1 MNNAVDYREYMSCDH
16 KVYVEV
22 SEIRQ
27 KDGKVIPMSFIWEDG
42 MPYEIDK
49 ITDIRRAASL
59 KAGGAGLRYTVRVQN
74 KETFMFL
81 EEDRGVEKWFMERK

>member
-1 MNNAVDYREYMSCDH
+1 MGNSTDFREHMGSDY

-27 KDGKVIPMSFIWEDG
+27 KDGKVIPMSFVWEDG

-49 ITDIRRAASL
+49 IIDIRRAASL

-74 KETFMFL
+74 RETFMFL
-81 EEDRGVEKWFMERK
+81 EEDLGVGKWFMERR